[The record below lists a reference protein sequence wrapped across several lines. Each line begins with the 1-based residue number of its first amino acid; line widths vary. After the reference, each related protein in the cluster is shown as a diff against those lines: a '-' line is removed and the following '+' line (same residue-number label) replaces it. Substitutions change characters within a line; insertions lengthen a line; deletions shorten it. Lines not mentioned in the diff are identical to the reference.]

1 MSALRIHSLP
11 HSICLKNVSVQKV
24 KDVIQ
29 YLSFQTDLWICGTGG
44 GMGRQC
50 RKRWESA
57 RKRFL
62 CPLPCPAWPR
72 VCFIFEQLFRSCGC
86 DADCLYTLWHRP
98 PNPTYDAARPLATE
112 GQCNFPVTANP
123 EARGSAKLWLSSI
136 NIFISLSLPLRCW
149 DLCLPCS

>member
-57 RKRFL
+57 RKIDFSAHSL
-62 CPLPCPAWPR
+62 VLPGP
-72 VCFIFEQLFRSCGC
+72 GC
-86 DADCLYTLWHRP
+86 VLYLNNFSGVVAVMQTVYTLRHRP